1 MSLHAT
7 MTTGATSTSCSRAST
22 STSAAGPGKGPEL
35 LAYRYNGQTVYVVPA
50 ETYEV
55 STALSPH
62 SPPGLLKPSV

>member
-1 MSLHAT
+1 
-7 MTTGATSTSCSRAST
+7 MTTGATSTSTSRAST

-55 STALSPH
+55 STSADLSN
-62 SPPGLLKPSV
+62 PPP

>member
-7 MTTGATSTSCSRAST
+7 VATGATSTSTSRAST
-22 STSAAGPGKGPEL
+22 STSDAGPGKGPEL

-55 STALSPH
+55 STHIALSNL
-62 SPPGLLKPSV
+62 PP

>member
-7 MTTGATSTSCSRAST
+7 MTTGAASTSCSRAST

-55 STALSPH
+55 STYIALSNL
-62 SPPGLLKPSV
+62 PP